1 MKYFRKK
8 ENNRDQIYLHEV
20 RMITEETLSE
30 DKQIFFLFLIDLTK
44 FVESNHTKNM
54 LDCKYIMHLYIFTY
68 VFI

>member
-8 ENNRDQIYLHEV
+8 EHNRDQIYLHEV

-30 DKQIFFLFLIDLTK
+30 DKQIFFLFLIGLTK

-54 LDCKYIMHLYIFTY
+54 LDCKYIMYLYIFTY